1 MKDAIWSRSPFGK
14 LRAPHLHRVLAITP
28 ARPTVEALFPHPEI
42 IHEAKETQDRM
53 KIGVVGTGYVGL
65 VAAACFAENGNS
77 VIGVDIDE
85 AKIKALLAGQIPIYE
100 PGLAEIVVQNVA
112 EGRLRF
118 TTDITLAVRECDV
131 LFIAVGTPQD
141 EDGSADLQ
149 FVLVVAEQ
157 IADAMNGPKIVV
169 NKSTVPVG
177 TAAKV
182 RAAIEARTQHPVSV
196 VSNPEFLKEGAAVDD
211 FLKPDRVVIGTS
223 DPSAEAVMRE
233 LYEPFVRT
241 GKPILAMDN
250 VSAELTKYASN
261 AMLALRISFMNEIA
275 NLCDATG
282 ADVEMVRKGMATDS
296 RIGPAFLFPGLGYGG
311 SCFPKDVKAIE
322 HTSHE
327 YGAPMEI
334 VAAVERVNARQ
345 KTIMLP
351 RMEKMLGGFAGK
363 KVAVWG
369 VAFKPRTDDIREA
382 PALFLIEGLLA
393 KGASVSAYDPKA
405 MDHAKGALPES
416 VAWAKNGY
424 DALEGADA
432 LLLATEWNEFR
443 EPDFSRMKSLMRRP
457 LIFDGRN
464 IFNPK
469 TVKAM
474 GFEYV
479 GVGRR

>member
-1 MKDAIWSRSPFGK
+1 
-14 LRAPHLHRVLAITP
+14 
-28 ARPTVEALFPHPEI
+28 
-42 IHEAKETQDRM
+42 M

-85 AKIKALLAGQIPIYE
+85 AKIQALLKGQIPIYE

-118 TTDITLAVRECDV
+118 TTDIGVAVKECDV

-149 FVLVVAEQ
+149 YVLKVAEQ

-182 RAAIEARTQHPVSV
+182 KAAIEARTKHPVSV

-223 DPSAEAVMRE
+223 DARAEAVMRE

-261 AMLALRISFMNEIA
+261 AMLALRISFMNEVA
-275 NLCDATG
+275 NLCDVTG

-311 SCFPKDVKAIE
+311 SCFPKDVKAID
-322 HTSHE
+322 HTSRE
-327 YGAPMEI
+327 YGSPMEI
-334 VAAVERVNARQ
+334 VAAVERVNAKQ

-351 RMEKMLGGFAGK
+351 RMEKMLGGLSGK
-363 KVAVWG
+363 KIAVWG

-382 PALFLIEGLLA
+382 PALFIIEGLLA
-393 KGASVSAYDPKA
+393 KGATVAAYDPKA
-405 MDHAKGALPES
+405 MDHAKGTLPKS
-416 VAWAKNGY
+416 VHWAKSGY
-424 DALEGADA
+424 EALQDADA

-443 EPDFSRMKSLMRRP
+443 EPDFNKMKSLMRRP

-464 IFNPK
+464 IYNPK
-469 TVKAM
+469 TVKAL

>member
-1 MKDAIWSRSPFGK
+1 
-14 LRAPHLHRVLAITP
+14 
-28 ARPTVEALFPHPEI
+28 
-42 IHEAKETQDRM
+42 M

-77 VIGVDIDE
+77 VIGVDIDD
-85 AKIKALLAGQIPIYE
+85 AKIQALLKGQIPIYE

-118 TTDITLAVRECDV
+118 TTDITVAVRECDV

-149 FVLVVAEQ
+149 YVLKVAEQ

-182 RAAIEARTQHPVSV
+182 KAAIEARTKHPVSV

-223 DPSAEAVMRE
+223 DPRAEAIMRE
-233 LYEPFVRT
+233 MYEPFVRT
-241 GKPILAMDN
+241 GKPILVMDN

-261 AMLALRISFMNEIA
+261 AMLALRISFMNEVA
-275 NLCDATG
+275 NLCDSTG

-311 SCFPKDVKAIE
+311 SCFPKDVKAID
-322 HTSHE
+322 HTSRE
-327 YGAPMEI
+327 YGSPMDI
-334 VAAVERVNARQ
+334 VAAVERVNAKQ

-351 RMEKMLGGFAGK
+351 RMEKLLGGFAGK

-382 PALFLIEGLLA
+382 PALFIIEGLLE
-393 KGASVSAYDPKA
+393 KGATVSAYDPKA
-405 MDHAKGALPES
+405 MDHAKRSLPKS
-416 VAWAKNGY
+416 VQWAKNGY

-443 EPDFSRMKSLMRRP
+443 EPDFLKMKALMRRP

-469 TVKAM
+469 TVKSL

>member
-1 MKDAIWSRSPFGK
+1 
-14 LRAPHLHRVLAITP
+14 
-28 ARPTVEALFPHPEI
+28 
-42 IHEAKETQDRM
+42 M

-65 VAAACFAENGNS
+65 VAAACFAENGNA

-118 TTDITLAVRECDV
+118 TTDISVAVRECDV

-149 FVLVVAEQ
+149 YVLKVAEQ

-182 RAAIEARTQHPVSV
+182 RAAIEARTKHPVSV

-223 DPSAEAVMRE
+223 DPAAEAVMRE

-241 GKPILAMDN
+241 GQPILAMDN

-261 AMLALRISFMNEIA
+261 AMLALRISFMNEVA

-311 SCFPKDVKAIE
+311 SCFPKDVKAID
-322 HTSHE
+322 HTSREH
-327 YGAPMEI
+327 GTPMEI
-334 VAAVERVNARQ
+334 VAAVERVNSRQ

-351 RMEKMLGGFAGK
+351 RMESMLGGFSGRK
-363 KVAVWG
+363 IAVWG

-382 PALFLIEGLLA
+382 PALFIIEGLLA

-405 MDHAKGALPES
+405 MDHAKGSLPIS
-416 VAWAKNGY
+416 VHWAKNAY
-424 DALEGADA
+424 EALEGADA

-443 EPDFSRMKSLMRRP
+443 EPDFGRMKSLMRRP

-469 TVKAM
+469 TVKAL

>member
-1 MKDAIWSRSPFGK
+1 
-14 LRAPHLHRVLAITP
+14 
-28 ARPTVEALFPHPEI
+28 
-42 IHEAKETQDRM
+42 M
-53 KIGVVGTGYVGL
+53 KIAVVGTGYVGL

-77 VIGVDIDE
+77 VVGVDIDE
-85 AKIKALLAGQIPIYE
+85 TKIKALLAGRIPIYE

-118 TTDITLAVRECDV
+118 TTDIKVAVRESDV

-141 EDGSADLQ
+141 DDGSADLRY
-149 FVLVVAEQ
+149 VLAVAEE

-177 TAAKV
+177 TSAKV
-182 RAAIEARTQHPVSV
+182 RAAIEARTKHPVSV

-211 FLKPDRVVIGTS
+211 FLKPDRVIIGTD
-223 DPSAEAVMRE
+223 DPRAEMVMRE
-233 LYEPFVRT
+233 LYDPFVRT
-241 GKPILAMDN
+241 GKPILVMDN
-250 VSAELTKYASN
+250 LSAELTKYASN
-261 AMLALRISFMNEIA
+261 AMLALRISFMNEVA

-282 ADVEMVRKGMATDS
+282 ADVEMVRRGIATDS

-322 HTSHE
+322 HASRE
-327 YGAPMEI
+327 YGSPMEI
-334 VAAVERVNARQ
+334 VSAVERVNTRQ

-351 RMEKMLGGFAGK
+351 RMEQILGGLEGK
-363 KVAVWG
+363 KIAVWG

-382 PALFLIEGLLA
+382 PALFLIEGLIA
-393 KGASVSAYDPKA
+393 KGAAVSAYDPKA
-405 MDHAKGALPES
+405 MDHARGSLPKS
-416 VAWAKNGY
+416 VRWAKNGY

-443 EPDFSRMKSLMRRP
+443 EPDFGRMKSLMRRA

-469 TVKAM
+469 TVKAL

>member
-1 MKDAIWSRSPFGK
+1 
-14 LRAPHLHRVLAITP
+14 
-28 ARPTVEALFPHPEI
+28 
-42 IHEAKETQDRM
+42 M

-118 TTDITLAVRECDV
+118 TTDITLAVKECDV

-149 FVLVVAEQ
+149 YVLKVAEQ

-182 RAAIEARTQHPVSV
+182 KAAIEARTKHQVSV

-223 DPSAEAVMRE
+223 DPKAEAIMRE
-233 LYEPFVRT
+233 MYDPFVRT
-241 GKPILAMDN
+241 GKPILVMDN

-261 AMLALRISFMNEIA
+261 AMLALRISFMNEVA

-311 SCFPKDVKAIE
+311 SCFPKDVKAID
-322 HTSHE
+322 HTSRE
-327 YGAPMEI
+327 YGSPMEI
-334 VAAVERVNARQ
+334 VAAVERVNAKQ

-351 RMEKMLGGFAGK
+351 RMEKMLGGFQGK
-363 KVAVWG
+363 KIAVWG

-382 PALFLIEGLLA
+382 PALFIIEGLLE
-393 KGASVSAYDPKA
+393 KGATVSAYDPKA
-405 MDHAKGALPES
+405 MDHAKGSLPKS
-416 VAWAKNGY
+416 VLWTKTGY
-424 DALEGADA
+424 EALEGADA

-443 EPDFSRMKSLMRRP
+443 EPDFNKMKSLMRRP

-469 TVKAM
+469 TVKAL

>member
-1 MKDAIWSRSPFGK
+1 
-14 LRAPHLHRVLAITP
+14 
-28 ARPTVEALFPHPEI
+28 
-42 IHEAKETQDRM
+42 M

-85 AKIKALLAGQIPIYE
+85 AKIKALLKGQIPIYE

-118 TTDITLAVRECDV
+118 TTQIALAVKECDV

-149 FVLVVAEQ
+149 YVLKVAEQ

-182 RAAIEARTQHPVSV
+182 KAAIEARTSHPVSV

-223 DPSAEAVMRE
+223 DPKAEAVMRE
-233 LYEPFVRT
+233 LYDPFVRT
-241 GKPILAMDN
+241 GKPILVMDN

-261 AMLALRISFMNEIA
+261 AMLALRISFMNEVA

-311 SCFPKDVKAIE
+311 SCFPKDVKAID
-322 HTSHE
+322 HTSRE

-334 VAAVERVNARQ
+334 VAAVERVNAKQ

-351 RMEKMLGGFAGK
+351 RMEKMLGGFTGRK
-363 KVAVWG
+363 IAVGG

-382 PALFLIEGLLA
+382 PALFIIEGLLA
-393 KGASVSAYDPKA
+393 KGATVSAYDPKA
-405 MDHAKGALPES
+405 MDHAKGSLPKS
-416 VAWAKNGY
+416 VIWTRNGY

-443 EPDFSRMKSLMRRP
+443 EPDFNKMKSLMRRP

-469 TVKAM
+469 TVKAL

>member
-1 MKDAIWSRSPFGK
+1 
-14 LRAPHLHRVLAITP
+14 
-28 ARPTVEALFPHPEI
+28 
-42 IHEAKETQDRM
+42 M

-77 VIGVDIDE
+77 VVGIDIDE
-85 AKIKALLAGQIPIYE
+85 AKIKALLGGQIPIYE
-100 PGLAEIVVQNVA
+100 PGLAEIVVQNVE

-118 TTDITLAVRECDV
+118 TTDIRMAVQASDV

-141 EDGSADLQ
+141 EDGSADLK
-149 FVLVVAEQ
+149 FVLQVAEQ

-182 RAAIEARTQHPVSV
+182 KAAIEARTKHPVSV

-223 DPSAEAVMRE
+223 DPKAQAVMRE

-241 GKPILAMDN
+241 GKPILMMDN

-261 AMLALRISFMNEIA
+261 AMLALRISFMNEVA

-282 ADVEMVRKGMATDS
+282 ADVEMVRRGMATDS

-322 HTSHE
+322 HTSREHNS
-327 YGAPMEI
+327 PMEI

-351 RMEKMLGGFAGK
+351 RMEKALGDFKDK
-363 KVAVWG
+363 KIAVWG

-382 PALFLIEGLLA
+382 PALFVIEGLLK
-393 KGASVSAYDPKA
+393 KGATVAAYDPKA
-405 MDHAKGALPES
+405 MDHARLTLPAS
-416 VAWAKNGY
+416 VIWARTSY
-424 DALEGADA
+424 EALEGADA

-443 EPDFSRMKSLMRRP
+443 EPDFGRMKSLMRRP

-464 IFNPK
+464 IYNPN
-469 TVKAM
+469 TVKAA

-479 GVGRR
+479 GIGRR

>member
-1 MKDAIWSRSPFGK
+1 
-14 LRAPHLHRVLAITP
+14 
-28 ARPTVEALFPHPEI
+28 
-42 IHEAKETQDRM
+42 M

-118 TTDITLAVRECDV
+118 TTDITLAVKECDV

-149 FVLVVAEQ
+149 YVLKVAEQ

-182 RAAIEARTQHPVSV
+182 KAAIEARTKHPVSV

-223 DPSAEAVMRE
+223 DPKAEAVMRE
-233 LYEPFVRT
+233 MYEPFVRT
-241 GKPILAMDN
+241 GKPILVMDN

-275 NLCDATG
+275 NLCDATN

-311 SCFPKDVKAIE
+311 SCFPKDVKAID
-322 HTSHE
+322 HTSRE
-327 YGAPMEI
+327 YDAPMEI

-351 RMEKMLGGFAGK
+351 RMETMLGGFSGK
-363 KVAVWG
+363 KIAVWG

-382 PALFLIEGLLA
+382 PALFIIEGLIE

-405 MDHAKGALPES
+405 MDHAKTALPKS
-416 VAWAKNGY
+416 VRWTKSGY
-424 DALEGADA
+424 EALEGADA

-443 EPDFSRMKSLMRRP
+443 EPDFNRMKSLMRRP

-469 TVKAM
+469 TVKAL

>member
-1 MKDAIWSRSPFGK
+1 
-14 LRAPHLHRVLAITP
+14 
-28 ARPTVEALFPHPEI
+28 
-42 IHEAKETQDRM
+42 M

-65 VAAACFAENGNS
+65 VAAACFAENGNA

-118 TTDITLAVRECDV
+118 TTDISVAVRECDV

-149 FVLVVAEQ
+149 YVLKVAEQ

-182 RAAIEARTQHPVSV
+182 RAAIEARTKHPVSV

-223 DPSAEAVMRE
+223 DPAAEAVMRE

-241 GKPILAMDN
+241 GKPILVMDN

-261 AMLALRISFMNEIA
+261 AMLALRISFMNEVA
-275 NLCDATG
+275 NLCDAAG

-311 SCFPKDVKAIE
+311 SCFPKDVKAID
-322 HTSHE
+322 HTSREH
-327 YGAPMEI
+327 GTPMEI
-334 VAAVERVNARQ
+334 VAAVERVNSRQ

-351 RMEKMLGGFAGK
+351 RMESMLGGLSGRK
-363 KVAVWG
+363 IAVWG

-382 PALFLIEGLLA
+382 PALFIIEGLLA

-405 MDHAKGALPES
+405 MDHAKTSLPIS
-416 VAWAKNGY
+416 VHWAKTAY
-424 DALEGADA
+424 EALEGADA

-443 EPDFSRMKSLMRRP
+443 EPDFGRMKSLMRRP

-469 TVKAM
+469 TVKAL

>member
-1 MKDAIWSRSPFGK
+1 
-14 LRAPHLHRVLAITP
+14 
-28 ARPTVEALFPHPEI
+28 
-42 IHEAKETQDRM
+42 M

-77 VIGVDIDE
+77 VIGVDIDQ

-100 PGLAEIVVQNVA
+100 PGLAEIVIQNVA

-118 TTDITLAVRECDV
+118 TTDISVAVRECDV

-141 EDGSADLQ
+141 DDGSADLRY
-149 FVLVVAEQ
+149 VLKVAEQ
-157 IADAMNGPKIVV
+157 IADAMNGPKVVV

-182 RAAIEARTQHPVSV
+182 KAAIEARTKHPVSV

-211 FLKPDRVVIGTS
+211 FLKPDRVVIGTT
-223 DPSAEAVMRE
+223 DPAAEAVMRE

-261 AMLALRISFMNEIA
+261 AMLALRISFMNEVA

-311 SCFPKDVKAIE
+311 SCFPKDVKAID
-322 HTSHE
+322 HTSREH
-327 YGAPMEI
+327 GTPMEI
-334 VAAVERVNARQ
+334 VAAVERVNAKQ

-351 RMEKMLGGFAGK
+351 RMEQMLGGLEGRK
-363 KVAVWG
+363 IAVWG

-382 PALFLIEGLLA
+382 PALFIIEGLLA

-405 MDHAKGALPES
+405 MDHARGSLPKS
-416 VAWAKNGY
+416 VHWAKNGY
-424 DALEGADA
+424 EALEGADA

-443 EPDFSRMKSLMRRP
+443 EPDFARMKSLMRRP

-469 TVKAM
+469 TVKAL

>member
-1 MKDAIWSRSPFGK
+1 
-14 LRAPHLHRVLAITP
+14 
-28 ARPTVEALFPHPEI
+28 
-42 IHEAKETQDRM
+42 M

-118 TTDITLAVRECDV
+118 TTDITVAVRECDV

-149 FVLVVAEQ
+149 FVVKVAEQ

-182 RAAIEARTQHPVSV
+182 KAAIEARTKHPVSV

-223 DPSAEAVMRE
+223 DPKAEAIMRE

-261 AMLALRISFMNEIA
+261 AMLALRISFMNEVA
-275 NLCDATG
+275 NLCDVTG

-311 SCFPKDVKAIE
+311 SCFPKDVKAID
-322 HTSHE
+322 HTSRE
-327 YGAPMEI
+327 YGSPMEI
-334 VAAVERVNARQ
+334 VAAVERVNAKQ

-351 RMEKMLGGFAGK
+351 RMEKMLGGFKGK
-363 KVAVWG
+363 KIAVWG

-382 PALFLIEGLLA
+382 PALFIIEGLIE
-393 KGASVSAYDPKA
+393 KGATVAAYDPKA
-405 MDHAKGALPES
+405 MDHAKGSLPRS
-416 VAWAKNGY
+416 VLWAKSGY

-443 EPDFSRMKSLMRRP
+443 EPDFNKMKSLMRRP

-469 TVKAM
+469 TVKAL

>member
-1 MKDAIWSRSPFGK
+1 
-14 LRAPHLHRVLAITP
+14 
-28 ARPTVEALFPHPEI
+28 
-42 IHEAKETQDRM
+42 M

-85 AKIKALLAGQIPIYE
+85 AKIKALLVGQIPIYE

-118 TTDITLAVRECDV
+118 TTDITLAVKECDV

-149 FVLVVAEQ
+149 YVLKVAEQ

-182 RAAIEARTQHPVSV
+182 KAAIEARTQHAVSV

-223 DPSAEAVMRE
+223 DPKAEAIMRE

-261 AMLALRISFMNEIA
+261 AMLALRISFMNEVA
-275 NLCDATG
+275 NLCDVTG

-311 SCFPKDVKAIE
+311 SCFPKDVKAID
-322 HTSHE
+322 HTSRE

-334 VAAVERVNARQ
+334 VAAVERVNAKQ

-351 RMEKMLGGFAGK
+351 RMEQMLGGLKGK
-363 KVAVWG
+363 KIAVWG
-369 VAFKPRTDDIREA
+369 IAFKPRTDDIREA
-382 PALFLIEGLLA
+382 PALFIIEGLLE
-393 KGASVSAYDPKA
+393 KGATVSAYDPKA
-405 MDHAKGALPES
+405 MDQAKGSLPKS
-416 VAWAKNGY
+416 VLWAKSGY
-424 DALEGADA
+424 EALEGADA

-443 EPDFSRMKSLMRRP
+443 EPDFNKMKSLMRRP

-469 TVKAM
+469 TVKAL

>member
-1 MKDAIWSRSPFGK
+1 
-14 LRAPHLHRVLAITP
+14 
-28 ARPTVEALFPHPEI
+28 
-42 IHEAKETQDRM
+42 M

-118 TTDITLAVRECDV
+118 TTDISVAVRECDV

-149 FVLVVAEQ
+149 YVLKVAEQ

-182 RAAIEARTQHPVSV
+182 RAAVEARTKHPVSV

-223 DPSAEAVMRE
+223 DPAAEAVMRE

-241 GKPILAMDN
+241 GKPILVMDN

-261 AMLALRISFMNEIA
+261 AMLALRISFMNEVA
-275 NLCDATG
+275 NLCDAAG

-311 SCFPKDVKAIE
+311 SCFPKDVKAID
-322 HTSHE
+322 HTSREH
-327 YGAPMEI
+327 GTPMEI

-351 RMEKMLGGFAGK
+351 RMESMLGGLTGRK
-363 KVAVWG
+363 IAVWG

-382 PALFLIEGLLA
+382 PALFIIEGLLA

-405 MDHAKGALPES
+405 MDHAKGSLPKA
-416 VAWAKNGY
+416 VLWAKNAY
-424 DALEGADA
+424 EALEGADA

-443 EPDFSRMKSLMRRP
+443 EPDFGRMKSLMRRP

-469 TVKAM
+469 TVKAL

>member
-1 MKDAIWSRSPFGK
+1 
-14 LRAPHLHRVLAITP
+14 
-28 ARPTVEALFPHPEI
+28 
-42 IHEAKETQDRM
+42 M

-85 AKIKALLAGQIPIYE
+85 AKIKALLQGQIPIYE

-118 TTDITLAVRECDV
+118 TTDIAVAVRECDV

-149 FVLVVAEQ
+149 FVLKVAEQ
-157 IADAMNGPKIVV
+157 IADAMNGPKTVV

-182 RAAIEARTQHPVSV
+182 KAAIEARTKHPVSV

-211 FLKPDRVVIGTS
+211 FLKPDRVVIGTA
-223 DPSAEAVMRE
+223 DPASEAVMRE

-241 GKPILAMDN
+241 GKPILVMDN

-261 AMLALRISFMNEIA
+261 AMLALRISFMNEVA

-311 SCFPKDVKAIE
+311 SCFPKDVKAID
-322 HTSHE
+322 HTSRE

-334 VAAVERVNARQ
+334 VAAVERVNSRQ

-351 RMEKMLGGFAGK
+351 RMEKALGSLSGK
-363 KVAVWG
+363 KIAVWG

-382 PALFLIEGLLA
+382 PALFVIEGLIA
-393 KGASVSAYDPKA
+393 KGATVAAYDPKA
-405 MDHAKGALPES
+405 MDHAKGSLPKS
-416 VAWAKNGY
+416 VRWAKNAY

-443 EPDFSRMKSLMRRP
+443 EPDFRKMKSLMARP

-464 IFNPK
+464 IYNPK
-469 TVKAM
+469 TVKAL

>member
-1 MKDAIWSRSPFGK
+1 
-14 LRAPHLHRVLAITP
+14 
-28 ARPTVEALFPHPEI
+28 
-42 IHEAKETQDRM
+42 M

-65 VAAACFAENGNS
+65 VAAACFAENGNV

-100 PGLAEIVVQNVA
+100 PGLAEIVVENVA

-118 TTDITLAVRECDV
+118 TTDIKVAVRESDV

-141 EDGSADLQ
+141 EDGSADLRY
-149 FVLVVAEQ
+149 VLAVAEE
-157 IADAMNGPKIVV
+157 IADAMNGPRIVV

-177 TAAKV
+177 TAVKV
-182 RAAIEARTQHPVSV
+182 KAAIEARTKFPVSV

-211 FLKPDRVVIGTS
+211 FLKPDRVVIGTD
-223 DPSAEAVMRE
+223 DPRAEAVMRE

-241 GKPILAMDN
+241 GRPILAMDN
-250 VSAELTKYASN
+250 VSAELTKYAAN

-282 ADVEMVRKGMATDS
+282 ADVEMVRRGLATDS

-322 HTSHE
+322 HTSRE
-327 YGAPMEI
+327 YGSPMEI

-351 RMEKMLGGFAGK
+351 RMEQLLGGLEGRK
-363 KVAVWG
+363 IAVWG
-369 VAFKPRTDDIREA
+369 VAFKPRTDDVREA
-382 PALFLIEGLLA
+382 PALFLIEALIA
-393 KGASVSAYDPKA
+393 KGAAVAAYDPKA
-405 MDHAKGALPES
+405 MEHAKGLLSKS
-416 VAWAKNGY
+416 VRWARNGY
-424 DALEGADA
+424 DALKGADA

-443 EPDFSRMKSLMRRP
+443 EPDFARMKSLMRRA

-464 IFNPK
+464 IYNPK
-469 TVKAM
+469 TVRAL

-479 GVGRR
+479 GMGRR

>member
-1 MKDAIWSRSPFGK
+1 
-14 LRAPHLHRVLAITP
+14 
-28 ARPTVEALFPHPEI
+28 
-42 IHEAKETQDRM
+42 M

-85 AKIKALLAGQIPIYE
+85 AKIKALLRGQIPIYE

-118 TTDITLAVRECDV
+118 TTDIAVAVRECDV

-149 FVLVVAEQ
+149 FVLKVAEQ
-157 IADAMNGPKIVV
+157 IADAMNGPKTVV

-182 RAAIEARTQHPVSV
+182 KAAIEARTKHPVSV

-211 FLKPDRVVIGTS
+211 FLKPDRVVIGTA
-223 DPSAEAVMRE
+223 DPASEAVMRE

-241 GKPILAMDN
+241 GKPILVMDN

-261 AMLALRISFMNEIA
+261 AMLALRISFMNEVA

-311 SCFPKDVKAIE
+311 SCFPKDVKAID
-322 HTSHE
+322 HTSRE

-334 VAAVERVNARQ
+334 VAAVERVNSRQ

-351 RMEKMLGGFAGK
+351 RMEKALGSLSGK
-363 KVAVWG
+363 KIAVWG

-382 PALFLIEGLLA
+382 PALFVIEGLIA
-393 KGASVSAYDPKA
+393 KGATVAAYDPKA
-405 MDHAKGALPES
+405 MDHAKGSLPKS
-416 VAWAKNGY
+416 VRWAKNAY

-443 EPDFSRMKSLMRRP
+443 EPDFRKMKSLMARP

-464 IFNPK
+464 IYNPK
-469 TVKAM
+469 TVKAL

>member
-1 MKDAIWSRSPFGK
+1 
-14 LRAPHLHRVLAITP
+14 
-28 ARPTVEALFPHPEI
+28 
-42 IHEAKETQDRM
+42 M

-65 VAAACFAENGNS
+65 VAAACFAENGND

-85 AKIKALLAGQIPIYE
+85 AKIKGLHEGHLPIYE

-118 TTDITLAVRECDV
+118 TTDIATTVRESEV

-149 FVLVVAEQ
+149 YVLKVAEQ

-177 TAAKV
+177 TAARV
-182 RAAIEARTQHPVSV
+182 RATISARTKHPVSV

-211 FLKPDRVVIGTS
+211 FLKPDRVVIGTD
-223 DPSAEAVMRE
+223 DPKAEAVMRE

-261 AMLALRISFMNEIA
+261 AMLALRISFMNEVA

-282 ADVEMVRKGMATDS
+282 ADVEMVRRGMAADS

-311 SCFPKDVKAIE
+311 SCFPKDVKAIDHASRE
-322 HTSHE
+322 H
-327 YGAPMEI
+327 GAPMEI
-334 VAAVERVNARQ
+334 VAAVERVNTRQ

-351 RMEKMLGGFAGK
+351 RLESMLGGLTGRK
-363 KVAVWG
+363 IAVWG
-369 VAFKPRTDDIREA
+369 IAFKPRTDDIREA
-382 PALFLIEGLLA
+382 PALFIIEGLVA
-393 KGASVSAYDPKA
+393 KGATVAAYDPKA
-405 MDHAKGALPES
+405 MDHARAGLPKGVHL
-416 VAWAKNGY
+416 AKNAY
-424 DALEGADA
+424 AALEGADA

-443 EPDFSRMKSLMRRP
+443 EPDFAKMKSLMRRA

-464 IFNPK
+464 IYNPK

>member
-1 MKDAIWSRSPFGK
+1 
-14 LRAPHLHRVLAITP
+14 
-28 ARPTVEALFPHPEI
+28 
-42 IHEAKETQDRM
+42 M

-77 VIGVDIDE
+77 VVGVDIDE
-85 AKIKALLAGQIPIYE
+85 AKIAALLAGQIPIYE
-100 PGLAEIVVQNVA
+100 PGLAEIVVQNVE

-118 TTDITLAVRECDV
+118 TTDIKVAVRESDV

-149 FVLVVAEQ
+149 FVLKVAEE

-182 RAAIEARTQHPVSV
+182 RAAIEARTKHPVSV

-211 FLKPDRVVIGTS
+211 FLKPDRVVIGTD
-223 DPSAEAVMRE
+223 DPKAQAVMRE

-241 GKPILAMDN
+241 GKPILMMDN
-250 VSAELTKYASN
+250 VSAELSKYASN
-261 AMLALRISFMNEIA
+261 AMLALRISFMNEVA

-282 ADVEMVRKGMATDS
+282 ADVEMVRRGLATDS

-322 HTSHE
+322 HTSRE
-327 YGAPMEI
+327 YHSPMEI

-351 RMEKMLGGFAGK
+351 RMEAALGDLKGK
-363 KVAVWG
+363 KIAVWG

-393 KGASVSAYDPKA
+393 RGATVAAYDPKA
-405 MDHAKGALPES
+405 MDHARNSLPES
-416 VAWAKNGY
+416 VVWAKNGY
-424 DALEGADA
+424 EALEGADA

-443 EPDFSRMKSLMRRP
+443 EPDFLRMKSLMRRA

-464 IFNPK
+464 IYNPK

-474 GFEYV
+474 GFEYF
-479 GVGRR
+479 GIGRR

>member
-1 MKDAIWSRSPFGK
+1 
-14 LRAPHLHRVLAITP
+14 
-28 ARPTVEALFPHPEI
+28 
-42 IHEAKETQDRM
+42 M

-85 AKIKALLAGQIPIYE
+85 AKIKALLQGQIPIYE
-100 PGLAEIVVQNVA
+100 PGLAEIVVQNLA

-118 TTDITLAVRECDV
+118 TTDIAVAARECDV

-141 EDGSADLQ
+141 DDGSADLK
-149 FVLVVAEQ
+149 FVLKVAEQ

-182 RAAIEARTQHPVSV
+182 KAAIEARTAHPVSV

-223 DPSAEAVMRE
+223 DPAAEAVMRE

-261 AMLALRISFMNEIA
+261 AMLALRISFMNEVA

-282 ADVEMVRKGMATDS
+282 ADVEMIRKGMATDS

-311 SCFPKDVKAIE
+311 SCFPKDVKAID
-322 HTSHE
+322 HTSRE

-334 VAAVERVNARQ
+334 VAAVERVNSRQ

-351 RMEKMLGGFAGK
+351 RMERALGGLQGK
-363 KVAVWG
+363 KIAVWG

-382 PALFLIEGLLA
+382 PALFVIEGLLA
-393 KGASVSAYDPKA
+393 KGATVSAYDPKA
-405 MDHAKGALPES
+405 MDHAKGSLPKS
-416 VAWAKNGY
+416 VLWAKNGY

-443 EPDFSRMKSLMRRP
+443 EPDFAKMKSLMRRP

-464 IFNPK
+464 IYNPK
-469 TVKAM
+469 TVKTF

>member
-1 MKDAIWSRSPFGK
+1 
-14 LRAPHLHRVLAITP
+14 
-28 ARPTVEALFPHPEI
+28 
-42 IHEAKETQDRM
+42 M

-65 VAAACFAENGNS
+65 VAAACFAENGNA

-100 PGLAEIVVQNVA
+100 PGLAEIVVHNVA

-118 TTDITLAVRECDV
+118 TTDISVAVRECDV

-149 FVLVVAEQ
+149 YVLKVAEQ

-182 RAAIEARTQHPVSV
+182 RAAIEARTKHPVSV

-223 DPSAEAVMRE
+223 DPAAEAIMKE
-233 LYEPFVRT
+233 LYDPFVRT

-261 AMLALRISFMNEIA
+261 AMLALRISFMNEVA
-275 NLCDATG
+275 NLCDAAG

-322 HTSHE
+322 HTAREHGS
-327 YGAPMEI
+327 PMEI

-345 KTIMLP
+345 KMIMLP
-351 RMEKMLGGFAGK
+351 RMEKALGGLEGRK
-363 KVAVWG
+363 IAVWG

-382 PALFLIEGLLA
+382 PALFLIEGLIA
-393 KGASVSAYDPKA
+393 KGAIVSAYDPKA
-405 MDHAKGALPES
+405 MDHAKGSLPAS
-416 VAWAKNGY
+416 VRWAKNGY

-443 EPDFSRMKSLMRRP
+443 EPDFMRMKSLMLRH

-469 TVKAM
+469 TVKAL

>member
-1 MKDAIWSRSPFGK
+1 
-14 LRAPHLHRVLAITP
+14 
-28 ARPTVEALFPHPEI
+28 
-42 IHEAKETQDRM
+42 M

-85 AKIKALLAGQIPIYE
+85 AKIKALLKGQIPIYE

-118 TTDITLAVRECDV
+118 TTQIALAVKECDV

-149 FVLVVAEQ
+149 YVLKVAEQ

-182 RAAIEARTQHPVSV
+182 KAAIEARTSHPVSV

-223 DPSAEAVMRE
+223 DPKAEAVMRE
-233 LYEPFVRT
+233 LYDPFVRT
-241 GKPILAMDN
+241 GKPILVMDN

-261 AMLALRISFMNEIA
+261 AMLALRISFMNEVA

-311 SCFPKDVKAIE
+311 SCFPKDVKAID
-322 HTSHE
+322 HTSRE

-334 VAAVERVNARQ
+334 VAAVERVNAKQ

-351 RMEKMLGGFAGK
+351 RMEKMLGGFTGRK
-363 KVAVWG
+363 IAVWG

-382 PALFLIEGLLA
+382 PALFIIEGLLA
-393 KGASVSAYDPKA
+393 KGATVSAYDPKA
-405 MDHAKGALPES
+405 MDHAKGSLPKS
-416 VAWAKNGY
+416 VIWTRNGY

-443 EPDFSRMKSLMRRP
+443 EPDFNKMKSLMRRP

-469 TVKAM
+469 TVKAL

>member
-1 MKDAIWSRSPFGK
+1 
-14 LRAPHLHRVLAITP
+14 
-28 ARPTVEALFPHPEI
+28 
-42 IHEAKETQDRM
+42 M

-118 TTDITLAVRECDV
+118 TTDISVAVRECDV

-149 FVLVVAEQ
+149 YVLKVAEQ

-182 RAAIEARTQHPVSV
+182 RAAIEARTKHPVSV

-223 DPSAEAVMRE
+223 DPAAEAVMRE
-233 LYEPFVRT
+233 LYDPFVRT

-261 AMLALRISFMNEIA
+261 AMLALRISFMNEVA

-311 SCFPKDVKAIE
+311 SCFPKDVKAID
-322 HTSHE
+322 HTSREH
-327 YGAPMEI
+327 GTPMEI
-334 VAAVERVNARQ
+334 VAAVERVNSRQ

-351 RMEKMLGGFAGK
+351 RMESMLGGLSGRK
-363 KVAVWG
+363 IAVWG

-382 PALFLIEGLLA
+382 PALFIIEGLLA
-393 KGASVSAYDPKA
+393 KGAAVSAYDPKA
-405 MDHAKGALPES
+405 MDHAKTSLPSS
-416 VAWAKNGY
+416 VHWAKTAY
-424 DALEGADA
+424 EALDGADA

-443 EPDFSRMKSLMRRP
+443 EPDFGRMKSLMRRP

-469 TVKAM
+469 TVKAL

>member
-1 MKDAIWSRSPFGK
+1 
-14 LRAPHLHRVLAITP
+14 
-28 ARPTVEALFPHPEI
+28 
-42 IHEAKETQDRM
+42 M

-65 VAAACFAENGNS
+65 VAAACFAENGNA

-118 TTDITLAVRECDV
+118 TTDISVAVRECDV

-149 FVLVVAEQ
+149 YVLKVAEQ

-182 RAAIEARTQHPVSV
+182 RAAIEARTKHPVSV

-223 DPSAEAVMRE
+223 DPAAEAVMRE

-241 GKPILAMDN
+241 GKPILVMDN

-261 AMLALRISFMNEIA
+261 AMLALRISFMNEVA
-275 NLCDATG
+275 NLCDAAG

-311 SCFPKDVKAIE
+311 SCFPKDVKAID
-322 HTSHE
+322 HTSREH
-327 YGAPMEI
+327 GTPMEI
-334 VAAVERVNARQ
+334 VAAVERVNSRQ

-351 RMEKMLGGFAGK
+351 RMESMLGGFSGR

-382 PALFLIEGLLA
+382 PALFIIEGLLA

-405 MDHAKGALPES
+405 MDHAKTSLPNS
-416 VAWAKNGY
+416 VHWAKNAY
-424 DALEGADA
+424 EALEGADA

-443 EPDFSRMKSLMRRP
+443 EPDFGRMKSLMRRP

-469 TVKAM
+469 TVKAL

>member
-1 MKDAIWSRSPFGK
+1 
-14 LRAPHLHRVLAITP
+14 
-28 ARPTVEALFPHPEI
+28 
-42 IHEAKETQDRM
+42 M
-53 KIGVVGTGYVGL
+53 KIAVVGTGYVGL

-77 VIGVDIDE
+77 VVGVDIDE
-85 AKIKALLAGQIPIYE
+85 TKIKALLAGRIPIYE

-118 TTDITLAVRECDV
+118 TTDIKVAVRESDV

-141 EDGSADLQ
+141 DDGSADLRY
-149 FVLVVAEQ
+149 VLAVAEE

-177 TAAKV
+177 TSAKV
-182 RAAIEARTQHPVSV
+182 RAAIEARTKHPVSV

-211 FLKPDRVVIGTS
+211 FLKPDRVIIGTD
-223 DPSAEAVMRE
+223 DPRAEMVMRE
-233 LYEPFVRT
+233 LYDPFVRT
-241 GKPILAMDN
+241 GKPILVMDN
-250 VSAELTKYASN
+250 LSAELTKYASN
-261 AMLALRISFMNEIA
+261 AMLALRISFMNEVA

-282 ADVEMVRKGMATDS
+282 ADVEMVRRGIATDS

-322 HTSHE
+322 HASRE
-327 YGAPMEI
+327 YGSPMEI
-334 VAAVERVNARQ
+334 VSAVERVNTRQ

-351 RMEKMLGGFAGK
+351 RMEQILGGLEGK
-363 KVAVWG
+363 KIAVWG

-382 PALFLIEGLLA
+382 PALFLIEGLIA
-393 KGASVSAYDPKA
+393 RGAAVSAYDPKA
-405 MDHAKGALPES
+405 MDHARGSLPKS
-416 VAWAKNGY
+416 VRWAKNGY

-443 EPDFSRMKSLMRRP
+443 EPDFGRMKSLMRRA

-469 TVKAM
+469 TVKAL

>member
-1 MKDAIWSRSPFGK
+1 
-14 LRAPHLHRVLAITP
+14 
-28 ARPTVEALFPHPEI
+28 
-42 IHEAKETQDRM
+42 M
-53 KIGVVGTGYVGL
+53 KIGVIGTGYVGL

-77 VIGVDIDE
+77 VVGVDIDE
-85 AKIKALLAGQIPIYE
+85 AKIKALLDGQIPIYE
-100 PGLAEIVVQNVA
+100 PGLAEIVIENVE

-118 TTDITLAVRECDV
+118 TTDIKVAVQESDV

-141 EDGSADLQ
+141 EDGSADLKY
-149 FVLVVAEQ
+149 VLQVAEQ
-157 IADAMNGPKIVV
+157 IADSMNGPKIVV

-182 RAAIEARTQHPVSV
+182 KAAIEARAKHPVSV

-211 FLKPDRVVIGTS
+211 FLKPDRVVIGTD
-223 DPSAEAVMRE
+223 DPKAQAVMRE

-241 GKPILAMDN
+241 GKPILMMDN
-250 VSAELTKYASN
+250 VSAELSKYASN
-261 AMLALRISFMNEIA
+261 AMLALRISFMNEVA

-282 ADVEMVRKGMATDS
+282 ADVEMVRRGMATDS

-322 HTSHE
+322 HTSREHHS
-327 YGAPMEI
+327 PMEI

-351 RMEKMLGGFAGK
+351 RMEKALGGLSGK
-363 KVAVWG
+363 KIAVWG

-382 PALFLIEGLLA
+382 PALFVIEGLLK
-393 KGASVSAYDPKA
+393 KGAEVSAYDPKA
-405 MDHAKGALPES
+405 MDHARTSLPAS
-416 VAWAKNGY
+416 VQWAKNAY

-443 EPDFSRMKSLMRRP
+443 EPDFARMKELMRRP

-464 IFNPK
+464 IYNPK
-469 TVKAM
+469 TVKAA
-474 GFEYV
+474 GFEYS
-479 GVGRR
+479 GIGRR

>member
-1 MKDAIWSRSPFGK
+1 
-14 LRAPHLHRVLAITP
+14 
-28 ARPTVEALFPHPEI
+28 
-42 IHEAKETQDRM
+42 M

-85 AKIKALLAGQIPIYE
+85 AKIKALLEGQIPIYE

-118 TTDITLAVRECDV
+118 TTDIAVAVLECDV

-141 EDGSADLQ
+141 EDGSADLK
-149 FVLVVAEQ
+149 FVLKVAEQ
-157 IADAMNGPKIVV
+157 IADAMTGPRIVV

-182 RAAIEARTQHPVSV
+182 KAAIEARTKHPVSV

-223 DPSAEAVMRE
+223 DPKAEAVMRE

-261 AMLALRISFMNEIA
+261 AMLALRISFMNEVA

-282 ADVEMVRKGMATDS
+282 ADVEMVRRGMATDS

-311 SCFPKDVKAIE
+311 SCFPKDVKAID
-322 HTSHE
+322 HTSRE
-327 YGAPMEI
+327 YKAPMEI
-334 VAAVERVNARQ
+334 VAAVERVNTRQ

-351 RMEKMLGGFAGK
+351 RMEQMLGGFKDK
-363 KVAVWG
+363 KIAVWG

-382 PALFLIEGLLA
+382 PALFIIEGLIA

-405 MDHAKGALPES
+405 MDHAKGSLPKA
-416 VAWAKNGY
+416 VRWAKNGY

-443 EPDFSRMKSLMRRP
+443 EPDFAKMKSLMRRP

-464 IFNPK
+464 IYNPK

>member
-1 MKDAIWSRSPFGK
+1 
-14 LRAPHLHRVLAITP
+14 
-28 ARPTVEALFPHPEI
+28 
-42 IHEAKETQDRM
+42 M

-100 PGLAEIVVQNVA
+100 PGLAEIVVQNLA

-118 TTDITLAVRECDV
+118 TTDITVAVRESDV

-141 EDGSADLQ
+141 ADGSADLK
-149 FVLVVAEQ
+149 FVLKVAEQ

-182 RAAIEARTQHPVSV
+182 RAAIEARAAFPVSV

-223 DPSAEAVMRE
+223 DPAAEAVMRE
-233 LYEPFVRT
+233 LYDPFVRT

-261 AMLALRISFMNEIA
+261 AMLALRISFMNEVA
-275 NLCDATG
+275 NLCDAAG
-282 ADVEMVRKGMATDS
+282 ADVEMVRRGMATDS

-322 HTSHE
+322 HTSREH
-327 YGAPMEI
+327 GSPMEI

-351 RMEKMLGGFAGK
+351 RMEEMLGGLSGK
-363 KVAVWG
+363 TIAVWG
-369 VAFKPRTDDIREA
+369 IAFKPRTDDIREA
-382 PALFLIEGLLA
+382 PALFIIEGLLA
-393 KGASVSAYDPKA
+393 KGAKVAAYDPKA
-405 MDHAKGALPES
+405 MDHAKSAVSKE
-416 VAWAKNGY
+416 VRWARHAY
-424 DALEGADA
+424 EALEGADA

-443 EPDFSRMKSLMRRP
+443 EPDFVKMKSLMRRP

-464 IFNPK
+464 IYNPK
-469 TVKAM
+469 TVKSL

>member
-1 MKDAIWSRSPFGK
+1 
-14 LRAPHLHRVLAITP
+14 
-28 ARPTVEALFPHPEI
+28 
-42 IHEAKETQDRM
+42 M

-65 VAAACFAENGNS
+65 VAAACFAENGNA

-100 PGLAEIVVQNVA
+100 PGLAEIVVHNVA

-118 TTDITLAVRECDV
+118 TTDISVAVRECDV

-149 FVLVVAEQ
+149 YVLKVAEQ

-182 RAAIEARTQHPVSV
+182 RAAIEARTKHPVSV

-223 DPSAEAVMRE
+223 DPAAEAIMKE
-233 LYEPFVRT
+233 LYDPFVRT

-261 AMLALRISFMNEIA
+261 AMLALRISFMNEVA
-275 NLCDATG
+275 NLCDAAG
-282 ADVEMVRKGMATDS
+282 ADVELVRKGMATDS

-322 HTSHE
+322 HTAREHGS
-327 YGAPMEI
+327 PMEI

-351 RMEKMLGGFAGK
+351 RMEKALGGLQGRK
-363 KVAVWG
+363 IAVWG

-382 PALFLIEGLLA
+382 PALFLIEGLIA
-393 KGASVSAYDPKA
+393 KGAIVSAYDPKA
-405 MDHAKGALPES
+405 MDHAKGSLPAS
-416 VAWAKNGY
+416 VRWAKNGY

-443 EPDFSRMKSLMRRP
+443 EPDFMRMKSLMRRH

-469 TVKAM
+469 TVKAL

>member
-1 MKDAIWSRSPFGK
+1 
-14 LRAPHLHRVLAITP
+14 
-28 ARPTVEALFPHPEI
+28 
-42 IHEAKETQDRM
+42 M

-77 VIGVDIDE
+77 VVGVDIDE
-85 AKIKALLAGQIPIYE
+85 AKIQALLGGQIPIYE

-118 TTDITLAVRECDV
+118 TTDIAMAVRECDV

-149 FVLVVAEQ
+149 YVLKVAEQ
-157 IADAMNGPKIVV
+157 IAEAMNGPKIVV

-177 TAAKV
+177 TAARVK
-182 RAAIEARTQHPVSV
+182 AAIEARTRHPVSV

-223 DPSAEAVMRE
+223 DPAAEAVMRE
-233 LYEPFVRT
+233 MYEPFVRT
-241 GKPILAMDN
+241 GRPILVMDN

-261 AMLALRISFMNEIA
+261 AMLALRISFMNEVA

-311 SCFPKDVKAIE
+311 SCFPKDVKAID
-322 HTSHE
+322 HTSRE

-334 VAAVERVNARQ
+334 VAAVERVNSRQ

-351 RMEKMLGGFAGK
+351 RMEKALGGFAGK
-363 KVAVWG
+363 RVAVWG

-382 PALFLIEGLLA
+382 PALFVIEGLLA

-405 MDHAKGALPES
+405 MDHAKGALPGS
-416 VAWAKNGY
+416 VRWARNAY
-424 DALEGADA
+424 SALEGADA

-443 EPDFSRMKSLMRRP
+443 EPDFGKMKSLMRRP

-464 IFNPK
+464 IYNPK
-469 TVKAM
+469 TVKAL

>member
-1 MKDAIWSRSPFGK
+1 MN
-14 LRAPHLHRVLAITP
+14 
-28 ARPTVEALFPHPEI
+28 
-42 IHEAKETQDRM
+42 
-53 KIGVVGTGYVGL
+53 IGVVGTGYVGL

-118 TTDITLAVRECDV
+118 TTDITVAVRECDV

-149 FVLVVAEQ
+149 YVLKVAEQ
-157 IADAMNGPKIVV
+157 IADAMPGPRIVV

-182 RAAIEARTQHPVSV
+182 KAAIEARTKHPVSV

-223 DPSAEAVMRE
+223 DPAAEAVMRE
-233 LYEPFVRT
+233 LYDPFVRT

-261 AMLALRISFMNEIA
+261 AMLALRISFMNEVA
-275 NLCDATG
+275 NLCDAVD

-311 SCFPKDVKAIE
+311 SCFPKDVKAID
-322 HTSHE
+322 HTSREH
-327 YGAPMEI
+327 GSAMEI
-334 VAAVERVNARQ
+334 VAAVERVNAKQ
-345 KTIMLP
+345 KTVMLP
-351 RMEKMLGGFAGK
+351 RMEKMLGGLKDK
-363 KVAVWG
+363 KIAVWG

-382 PALFLIEGLLA
+382 PALFIIEGLIA

-405 MDHAKGALPES
+405 MDHAKGSLPKS
-416 VAWAKNGY
+416 VRWAKSGY

-443 EPDFSRMKSLMRRP
+443 EPDFAKMKSLMRRP

-464 IFNPK
+464 IYNPK
-469 TVKAM
+469 TVKGL

>member
-1 MKDAIWSRSPFGK
+1 
-14 LRAPHLHRVLAITP
+14 
-28 ARPTVEALFPHPEI
+28 
-42 IHEAKETQDRM
+42 M

-65 VAAACFAENGNS
+65 VAAACFAENGNI

-85 AKIKALLAGQIPIYE
+85 AKIKGLLAGQIPIYE

-118 TTDITLAVRECDV
+118 TTDIRIAVRESDV

-141 EDGSADLQ
+141 EDGSADLRY
-149 FVLVVAEQ
+149 VLAVAEE

-177 TAAKV
+177 TAMKV
-182 RAAIEARTQHPVSV
+182 KAAIEARTKFPVSV
-196 VSNPEFLKEGAAVDD
+196 VSNPEFLKEGAAIDD
-211 FLKPDRVVIGTS
+211 FLKPDRVVIGTD
-223 DPSAEAVMRE
+223 DPRAEAVMRE

-250 VSAELTKYASN
+250 TSAELTKYAAN
-261 AMLALRISFMNEIA
+261 AMLALRISFMNEVA

-282 ADVEMVRKGMATDS
+282 ADVEMVRRGIATDS

-322 HTSHE
+322 HTSRE
-327 YGAPMEI
+327 YGSPMEI

-345 KTIMLP
+345 KTIMLKH
-351 RMEKMLGGFAGK
+351 MEQLLGGLEGRK
-363 KVAVWG
+363 IAVWG
-369 VAFKPRTDDIREA
+369 IAFKPRTDDVREA
-382 PALFLIEGLLA
+382 PALSLIEGLIA
-393 KGASVSAYDPKA
+393 RGAAVAAYDPKA
-405 MDHAKGALPES
+405 MEHAKGLLPKS
-416 VAWAKNGY
+416 VRWARNGY

-443 EPDFSRMKSLMRRP
+443 EPDFGRMKSLMRRA

-464 IFNPK
+464 IYNPK
-469 TVKAM
+469 TVRAL

>member
-1 MKDAIWSRSPFGK
+1 
-14 LRAPHLHRVLAITP
+14 
-28 ARPTVEALFPHPEI
+28 
-42 IHEAKETQDRM
+42 M

-85 AKIKALLAGQIPIYE
+85 AKIKALLRGQIPIYE

-118 TTDITLAVRECDV
+118 TTDIEVAVRECDV

-149 FVLVVAEQ
+149 FVLKVAEQ
-157 IADAMNGPKIVV
+157 IAEAMNGPKTVV

-182 RAAIEARTQHPVSV
+182 KAAIEARTKHPVSV

-211 FLKPDRVVIGTS
+211 FLKPDRVVIGTA
-223 DPSAEAVMRE
+223 DPASEAVMRE

-241 GKPILAMDN
+241 GKPILVMDN

-261 AMLALRISFMNEIA
+261 AMLALRISFMNEVA

-311 SCFPKDVKAIE
+311 SCFPKDVKAID
-322 HTSHE
+322 HTSRE

-334 VAAVERVNARQ
+334 VAAVERVNSRQ

-351 RMEKMLGGFAGK
+351 RMEKALGSLSGK
-363 KVAVWG
+363 KIAVWG

-382 PALFLIEGLLA
+382 PALCVIEGLIA
-393 KGASVSAYDPKA
+393 KGATVAAYDPKA
-405 MDHAKGALPES
+405 MDHAKGSLPKS
-416 VAWAKNGY
+416 VRWAKNAY

-443 EPDFSRMKSLMRRP
+443 EPDFRKMKSLMARP

-464 IFNPK
+464 IYNPK
-469 TVKAM
+469 TVKAL